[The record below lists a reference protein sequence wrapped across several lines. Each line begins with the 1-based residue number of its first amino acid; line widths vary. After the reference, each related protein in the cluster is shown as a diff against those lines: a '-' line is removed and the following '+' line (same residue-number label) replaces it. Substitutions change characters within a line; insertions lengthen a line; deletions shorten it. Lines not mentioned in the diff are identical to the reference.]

1 LKITFLMELGSDFLF
16 DRGTVQL
23 DLGDVTELLGDGEE
37 ASAAR
42 ERALEMF
49 EQKGDLVSAA
59 EPFQSWIVMGADH
72 RCSAPEERLCGSC
85 VRPRAPL
92 RAVVPLW
99 HLLDPCDHCRGSAG
113 TGQRGRASDARES
126 CARRSA

>member
-23 DLGDVTELLGDGEE
+23 DLGEVLELLGQGEE
-37 ASAAR
+37 AHAAR

-59 EPFQSWIVMGADH
+59 QTRS
-72 RCSAPEERLCGSC
+72 
-85 VRPRAPL
+85 
-92 RAVVPLW
+92 
-99 HLLDPCDHCRGSAG
+99 LLDHDGG
-113 TGQRGRASDARES
+113 
-126 CARRSA
+126 